1 MRQTGLAHTVPPQ
14 GEAAPG
20 LAPTHGTTL
29 AFTVDAAQ
37 AGERVDRFLSN
48 CPGAPSRSRIK
59 GLIEGGNLLCNGV
72 VLREPATPVRAGMV
86 VVLDL
91 PAAAPA
97 TPQGEAW
104 ILTSCTKMTT

>member
-1 MRQTGLAHTVPPQ
+1 MAQTVPAQ

-20 LAPTHGTTL
+20 FAPTHGITL

-37 AGERVDRFLSN
+37 AGERVDRFLST

-59 GLIEGGNLLCNGV
+59 GLIEGGHLLCNGV
-72 VLREPATPVRAGMV
+72 VLREPAMPVKPGMV
-86 VVLDL
+86 VVLAL

-97 TPQGEAW
+97 PPQGAAMEW
-104 ILTSCTKMTT
+104 SIR